1 MYTVIINKKFIRHT
15 FVSSILFCWSLMFPI
30 AVIQRTSAST
40 SFFIWKSKTKL
51 IFPLKCIH
59 FYNGAKVT
67 NNCFLCIYISSFY
80 MENNT
85 QYKAHNTI
93 QEKRIEDILFFF
105 TNSTKVCAHVSS
117 TLANKNQRRSTK
129 VHAHKPF
136 LFPSLETL

>member
-1 MYTVIINKKFIRHT
+1 MYTVIINKKFIRRT

-67 NNCFLCIYISSFY
+67 NNCFLCIYIISSFY

-105 TNSTKVCAHVSS
+105 LQIPLKCVLMYQALWQIKTKEEAQKYMHTN
-117 TLANKNQRRSTK
+117 
-129 VHAHKPF
+129 
-136 LFPSLETL
+136 LFFFPL